1 MRLSSDSETSSDGL
15 TESRDRISD
24 AVLLGLLRPP
34 VKDAISFWGIVA
46 QAVSILL
53 SVCTLI
59 GIVTFGVWLNGEAR
73 VRDARHAAEIE
84 KRDIQHAAAL
94 AIQEASHIEALKAM
108 HREIER
114 VEGQVVV
121 VKDGALA
128 AAENRISRLEA
139 RVGLN
144 N

>member
-1 MRLSSDSETSSDGL
+1 
-15 TESRDRISD
+15 
-24 AVLLGLLRPP
+24 
-34 VKDAISFWGIVA
+34 
-46 QAVSILL
+46 
-53 SVCTLI
+53 
-59 GIVTFGVWLNGEAR
+59 VWLNGEAR

-84 KRDIQHAAAL
+84 RRDIQHAAAI
-94 AIQEASHIEALKAM
+94 AVEEASHIEAMKAM

-121 VKDGALA
+121 MRDGALA

-139 RVGLN
+139 KVGLN